1 MKQALQQEFTSRSR
15 WLLQILGKGWN
26 GEKSRGFTL
35 IELMIVTAISG
46 VVLAS
51 VFQMFVG
58 QRKTYS
64 LQNDIAE
71 MQQNARASEHMLVRE
86 IRMAGYKVPDRHIEF
101 DVPGAS
107 FSDGEKEAFEETT
120 SQSIAFTSD
129 VDGDGT
135 METIRYSLR
144 KSGLMREMWRWK
156 VSEGRWKRSGGARV
170 LAENIEQ
177 LDLSYGILAD
187 DEGLDNDRDDDGDA
201 YVDEE
206 GELFFSTQPKKEER
220 EYIKVV
226 KVSLTAKS
234 SRPDPA
240 YVHPVYGDHFR
251 RTSFSTSIKPR
262 NMGL

>member
-1 MKQALQQEFTSRSR
+1 MWWS
-15 WLLQILGKGWN
+15 

-51 VFQMFVG
+51 VYQMLVG

-64 LQNDIAE
+64 LQNDIAA
-71 MQQNARASEHMLVRE
+71 MQQNARASEYMMVRE
-86 IRMAGYKVPDRHIEF
+86 IRMAGYKVPDIYIAF
-101 DVPGAS
+101 DVPVAS

-144 KSGLMREMWRWK
+144 KSGLVRELWRWK
-156 VSEGRWKRSGGARV
+156 LSEGKWKGSGGARV
-170 LAENIEQ
+170 VAENIVQ
-177 LDLSYGILAD
+177 LDLNYWILAD
-187 DEGLDNDRDDDGDA
+187 DEGLDNDRDDDGDS

-206 GELFFSTQPKKEER
+206 GELFFSPQPKKEER
-220 EYIKVV
+220 EHIKVV
-226 KVSLTAKS
+226 RVSLTAKS
-234 SRPDPA
+234 SRPDPD

-251 RTSFSTSIKPR
+251 RTSFSTIIKPR